1 MRRVAR
7 LLSVPLLLA
16 GLLTAGPLG
25 TADAATTEPIPN
37 SMASLGDSITRG
49 YNACGFYV
57 DCTSHSWSTG
67 DYSSNNSHYLRILA
81 KNPAISGKNLN
92 DAKTGAK
99 AIDLDSQATTAVS
112 QNVDY
117 VTILMGANDACTST
131 EAGMTPVATY
141 ASQVQAAMTRLTTNL
156 PTARIFVSSVPDIK
170 RLWYIGKGSSS
181 ARTAWS
187 TYKICQ
193 SMLANPTSTAQ
204 VDVDRRA
211 RVQQRVIDF
220 NTQLSQ
226 ICAQYVHC
234 KYDGNA
240 TFNYQFVFSQV
251 SGWDYF
257 HPNDSG
263 QKALATTTYNA
274 GFGW

>member
-1 MRRVAR
+1 MRRAAR

-16 GLLTAGPLG
+16 GLLTAGPLVG
-25 TADAATTEPIPN
+25 AYAATTEPIPS

-67 DYSSNNSHYLRILA
+67 DYSGNNSHYLRILA
-81 KNPAISGKNLN
+81 KNPAISGHNLN

-99 AIDLDSQATTAVS
+99 AIDLDGQATTAVA
-112 QNVDY
+112 QKVEY

-131 EAGMTPVATY
+131 EAGMTSVSTY
-141 ASQVQAAMTRLTTNL
+141 ASQVQAAMTRLTGNL

-170 RLWYIGKGSSS
+170 RLWYIGKDSAS
-181 ARTAWS
+181 ARAAWS
-187 TYKICQ
+187 GYKICQ
-193 SMLANPTSTAQ
+193 SMLANPTSTLPA
-204 VDVDRRA
+204 DIDRRA
-211 RVQQRVIDF
+211 RVQQRVIDY